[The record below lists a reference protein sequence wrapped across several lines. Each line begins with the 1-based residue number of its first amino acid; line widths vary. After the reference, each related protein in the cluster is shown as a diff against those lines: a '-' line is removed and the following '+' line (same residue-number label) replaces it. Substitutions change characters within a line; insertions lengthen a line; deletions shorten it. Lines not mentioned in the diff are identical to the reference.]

1 MTVNDAIPYYIQ
13 RQLNQPP
20 PDKGQRHDRLLSLS
34 LQMVGQE
41 IADEI
46 TFHAL
51 RDYCPDADKTD
62 REIWNLIKGAHMRN
76 PRPAIGRSEPR
87 RSSKQHGVPVTQ
99 FTPPNNRRAFPTDL
113 EETTPFEFL
122 DILYGPE
129 AFICVSRAD
138 ETGAINRNEIRSVK
152 EWPLV
157 MTETDL
163 NEPHGIWFCINPLLD
178 QTTRS
183 NESVADFRFCLVEC
197 DGDGTPENL
206 EQQYS
211 NLLDTG
217 LPIAAIYSSAGKS
230 IHALVKIEATGAT
243 QFKERVEQVY
253 NHLSDLPGI
262 DKGRKAPSQLSRLP
276 GAFRAGVRQ
285 SLLSWATGAPSFDAW
300 QDNLGKKARRI
311 GASRLRGTRDTKGG
325 HLTW

>member
-20 PDKGQRHDRLLSLS
+20 PDRGQRHDRLLSLS

-51 RDYCPDADKTD
+51 RDYCPDADKAD
-62 REIWNLIKGAHMRN
+62 REIWNLIKGAHKIN
-76 PRPAIGRSEPR
+76 PTPAKRGGEVR
-87 RSSKQHGVPVTQ
+87 RGSKQGNPATVQ
-99 FTPPNNRRAFPTDL
+99 FTPPNRRRVLPTDL

-138 ETGAINRNEIRSVK
+138 GTGAISRNEIRSVR
-152 EWPLV
+152 EWPIA
-157 MTETDL
+157 MTEVDL
-163 NEPHGIWFCINPLLD
+163 NEPHGIWFCINPLVD
-178 QTTRS
+178 QTTRN

-197 DGDGTPENL
+197 DGDGTVKNL

-217 LPIAAIYSSAGKS
+217 LPIAAVYSSGGKS
-230 IHALVKIEATGAT
+230 IHALVKIEATNAT

-285 SLLSWATGAPSFDAW
+285 SLLSWATGAPSFNAW
-300 QDNLGKKARRI
+300 QHNLGSESWKDRHWPI
-311 GASRLRGTRDTKGG
+311 T
-325 HLTW
+325 